1 MSSLPELHIRRFVT
15 EEGETLHRLMHDT
28 IRTVA
33 VGLYTPAQVAAWAPD
48 PGSAAWRLQ
57 GERLFSSLLH
67 SVSLVAE
74 AGGAPVGFGTITAA
88 GFLDYLYVHYA
99 VGRRGVGSRLLDAL
113 EDAARQAGAGAITT
127 HASLLLR
134 PLLER
139 RGFSVRERREVLV
152 SGVPLVNFLMR
163 KDLGVGNRP
172 AYPV

>member
-88 GFLDYLYVHYA
+88 A
-99 VGRRGVGSRLLDAL
+99 APPRGRPKRFCSATFSTYPERPRRISR
-113 EDAARQAGAGAITT
+113 T
-127 HASLLLR
+127 
-134 PLLER
+134 
-139 RGFSVRERREVLV
+139 SVRRRATAPNV
-152 SGVPLVNFLMR
+152 SGR
-163 KDLGVGNRP
+163 
-172 AYPV
+172 